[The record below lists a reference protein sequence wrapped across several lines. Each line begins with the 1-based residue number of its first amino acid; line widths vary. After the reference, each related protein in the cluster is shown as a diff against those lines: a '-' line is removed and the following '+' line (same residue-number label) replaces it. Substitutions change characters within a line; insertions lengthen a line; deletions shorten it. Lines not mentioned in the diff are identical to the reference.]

1 MTVSTKPARPRIP
14 ANLQPWF
21 EARQRFRLSHAT
33 VQMARE
39 LGLNPKKFGKL
50 ADTRDAP
57 WKVPLPE
64 FIAEC
69 YYKAHKRREPE
80 RVLSLEQFISD
91 TEAKKAQRKE
101 RKALREQATKAQVP
115 PGEMPTPSRAA
126 SK

>member
-1 MTVSTKPARPRIP
+1 MPTPQRIP

-50 ADTRDAP
+50 AETQGAP

-69 YYKAHKRREPE
+69 YYKAHKRHAPE
-80 RVLSLEQFISD
+80 RVRSLEQLITD
-91 TEAKKAQRKE
+91 NEAKKAQRKE
-101 RKALREQATKAQVP
+101 RKAVRESAAVDQAT
-115 PGEMPTPSRAA
+115 RAEQQ
-126 SK
+126 SPRSSGPE